1 MGKWNYPETRKTDYC
16 EAYHGETVADPY
28 AWLERGRDEEVLD
41 WVRREHECTDRFF
54 AGFGNELEEKMDE
67 SCEKSRQDQ
76 ISRLKDHQIDGS
88 FCVVISEVLT
98 DLERIQDHYHN
109 LAQQLFYD
117 EQSLQQAK

>member
-67 SCEKSRQDQ
+67 LRREKRKPSYGSFSMSGEYFAAIKR
-76 ISRLKDHQIDGS
+76 DGS
-88 FCVVISEVLT
+88 GQESFVT
-98 DLERIQDHYHN
+98 
-109 LAQQLFYD
+109 AG
-117 EQSLQQAK
+117 